1 MSCDP
6 WMRAICEIVFTVD
19 KISVSSR
26 VSQSFIVIAAV
37 ALLWRPQLLAAEPI
51 SLTPSQGAGTHQQA
65 KIVVEVEGSLR
76 INADGSEVKHLPMK
90 VEANLS
96 YVERTLAAEPGLIS
110 ARVARNYRDAT
121 AVLQLRDAKIESKLR
136 EDRRLIVAQSSA
148 SEASIFSP
156 LGPLER
162 DELDLLDVPGACL
175 PLGALLPRDAV
186 SVGSTW
192 KVSNEAAGRLFG
204 LEAVNDQDLTA
215 TLTKVEENLAIVS
228 LAGKV
233 AGAVGGVSTEIE
245 AKGSLNFDLQQRAV
259 TWLALAYQEKRA
271 IGHAQPGFEV
281 TGKVRWVAGPIHK
294 AEELADSVLRSLP
307 TTSGPAT
314 TLVEFRNGPAGFQL
328 AHDRRWR
335 VMVERREL
343 TVMRLIDRGDL
354 IAQCNISP
362 LPALPAGEQLTLEG
376 FQADVKQTLGKNF
389 GEIVE
394 ASQEVTDAGQR
405 ILRVV
410 VAGTASEL
418 PIQWSYYHISNSAG
432 RRAALVFTLESSLV
446 ERFPQVDRELID
458 SLSFVELPSP
468 TPANP
473 TEPMPGDAK
482 VQSASKPAESPVRK

>member
-1 MSCDP
+1 MTCDP
-6 WMRAICEIVFTVD
+6 TNRAIAAIPFTLD
-19 KISVSSR
+19 KMPVIPR
-26 VSQSFIVIAAV
+26 VSPAFIVIAAV
-37 ALLWRPQLLAAEPI
+37 GLLGGTQLLASEPI
-51 SLTPSQGAGTHQQA
+51 LLKPAQVPGTYQQA
-65 KIVVEVEGSLR
+65 KVVVEVEGSLR

-96 YVERTLAAEPGLIS
+96 YVERTLIAEPGLIA
-110 ARVARNYRDAT
+110 ARVARHYRDAT

-175 PLGALLPRDAV
+175 PLGALLPREAV

-215 TLTKVEENLAIVS
+215 TLTKVEDNLAIIT
-228 LAGKV
+228 LTGKV

-281 TGKVRWVAGPIHK
+281 TGKVRWVAGPITK
-294 AEELADSVLRSLP
+294 SEELADSVLRSLP

-314 TLVEFRNGPAGFQL
+314 TLVEFRNPQAGIQV

-343 TVMRLIDRGDL
+343 TVLRLIDRGDL

-362 LPALPAGEQLTLEG
+362 LPELPAGEQLTLEG

-418 PIQWSYYHISNSAG
+418 PIQWSYYHVSNNAG
-432 RRAALVFTLESSLV
+432 RRVALVFTLESSLV

-458 SLSFVELPSP
+458 SLSFIELPSP
-468 TPANP
+468 TPADP
-473 TEPMPGDAK
+473 TEPQPADAK
-482 VQSASKPAESPVRK
+482 VQSASKAAESSVRK